1 MTETS
6 VNAIPKVDY
15 TTTSHPSGVKA
26 LCFKD
31 APALIESLLPVQK
44 LSIDVYKE
52 RMAGSGQTLT
62 ALGSY
67 WKGRKPLVL
76 NRACV
81 LASLLPATE
90 YPIKDLEIFELL
102 MGMDEVSISKR
113 LGLAKPEDI
122 VRTANIPDINAY
134 FVIDPPDHVLPS
146 ISPFDIKDFPYI
158 KKGKSTIPK
167 LKWRSDVSDAKKHE
181 LAVLTFEDKT
191 YRELATDAMRAEEMG
206 EILASHA
213 WNRVNQHLGTNAF
226 SFAELVE
233 QLGVMRFGHR
243 PTVADTFSGSGQI
256 PFAAAQLGCDVYASD
271 LNPVACMLTWGAF
284 NIVGASSERR
294 KTIEEKQR
302 KLVAKVKAEI
312 DALGIEQDGTGWRG
326 KAYLYCIEV
335 TCPSSGWKV
344 PVLPT
349 LVVSKGKSVC
359 VKLVPVPAQKRYDI
373 ELVRNATASEMT
385 AAEHG
390 TYRKGD
396 VVHVV
401 NGVEHVNSISSI
413 RGDYSTKVDGK
424 TVKKNR
430 LRLWDKSDVVFRDDD
445 IFNERLYAIQWIK
458 EVPEG
463 ESARPITEFRSVTHA
478 DLEREKRATKY
489 VQAHLG
495 EWQEQG
501 LVPDTRIEPGDKTD
515 EPIRTRGWT
524 HWHHLFNARQLIV
537 LALVRKT
544 ISDPAFAV
552 LFAGMLDYS
561 SKLTRWT
568 TSGVRVAKDGS
579 GRQIGGA
586 SNGASNVF
594 YNQALNTFY
603 NYGCRASSDLFVVF
617 NKSLKSAPIPV
628 GSEVSVSN
636 HSSGELRASCDMFIT
651 DPPYGDA
658 VKYEEILEFFIG
670 WLRKNQPAEFA
681 HWTWD
686 SRRELAVKGEDHDFR
701 LSMVAAYKRMAEC
714 MPDNGIQILMFTH
727 QDGNIWAD
735 MANIVWASGLRVTA
749 AWYLVTETDSALR
762 EGSYVKGTI
771 LLVLRKRLG
780 TKRTNQTDL
789 AYELEEEVA
798 EQIKRLTG
806 MNDSVTADSKRA
818 KDGNLF
824 EDADLQMA
832 GYAAALKV
840 LTKFSIIDGKDMA
853 QEALR
858 PRVAG
863 QKTLV
868 ESLIDFAT
876 DTANKMLVPL
886 GLDDSVWQELTSA
899 ERFYLKMLEQ
909 ESHGLNKLDNYQN
922 FAKAFAVR
930 NFDALMASVNA
941 NKAALKSAEDF
952 GRTEMNQSSELFET
966 PTRAV
971 LYALMDLQLGKD
983 LDVVLS
989 GLEQNLKVGTF
1000 YSSRDMLVAIARFIG
1015 KKVDHVRSEEASA
1028 ARVLADGI
1036 ENQRM

>member
-1 MTETS
+1 MTDTT

-15 TTTSHPSGVKA
+15 TTTPHPSGVKA
-26 LCFKD
+26 LSLKD

-52 RMAGSGQTLT
+52 RMAASGQTLT
-62 ALGSY
+62 ALGSF

-81 LASLLPATE
+81 LASLLPATDD
-90 YPIKDLEIFELL
+90 PIKDLEVFELL
-102 MGMDEVSISKR
+102 MGMDDVSMSKR
-113 LGLAKPEDI
+113 RGLAKPEDI
-122 VRTANIPDINAY
+122 VRTAKIPDIHAY
-134 FVIDPPDHVLPS
+134 FVVDPPGHAVPKGA
-146 ISPFDIKDFPYI
+146 PFDIKDYPYLKNGRPI
-158 KKGKSTIPK
+158 TPN
-167 LKWRSDVSDAKKHE
+167 LKWRSDISDSKKHE
-181 LAVLTFEDKT
+181 VAALTFEYKSYHD
-191 YRELATDAMRAEEMG
+191 LASKAMRAEEVDEG
-206 EILASHA
+206 LASHVWA
-213 WNRVNQHLGTNAF
+213 KVNQHLGTKAF
-226 SFAELVE
+226 SFPELVE

-243 PTVADTFSGSGQI
+243 PTVADTFAGSGQI

-284 NIVGASSERR
+284 NIVGASAERR
-294 KTIEEKQR
+294 KVIDAEQAD
-302 KLVAKVKAEI
+302 LVAKVKAEI
-312 DALGIEQDGTGWRG
+312 DALGIEQDGAGWRG
-326 KAYLYCIEV
+326 KVYLYCLEV

-349 LVVSKGKSVC
+349 LVVSKGKAVYA
-359 VKLVPVPAQKRYDI
+359 KLVPVPSEKRYDI
-373 ELVRNATASEMT
+373 ELVCDASVPEMK
-385 AAEHG
+385 AAAQG

-396 VVHVV
+396 VVHMV
-401 NGVEHVNSISSI
+401 NGVEHVNSLASI
-413 RGDYSTKVDGK
+413 RGDYTTEVDGRK
-424 TVKKNR
+424 VKKNR

-458 EVPEG
+458 ELPDG
-463 ESARPITEFRSVTHA
+463 ESGRAPTEFRSVTEA
-478 DLEREKRATKY
+478 DLEREKRVTQY
-489 VQAHLG
+489 VQANLAQ
-495 EWQEQG
+495 WQEKG
-501 LVPDTRIEPGDKTD
+501 WVPDTRIESGYNTD
-515 EPIRTRGWT
+515 QPIRERGWT
-524 HWHHLFNARQLIV
+524 HWHHLFNPRQLLI
-537 LALVRKT
+537 
-544 ISDPAFAV
+544 AV
-552 LFAGMLDYS
+552 NVARANNEVASYA
-561 SKLTRWT
+561 LTRVTNLNSRLSRWAT
-568 TSGVRVAKDGS
+568 VTARDTI
-579 GRQIGGA
+579 QDT
-586 SNGASNVF
+586 F
-594 YNQALNTFY
+594 YSQALNTLY
-603 NYGCRASSDLFVVF
+603 NYGARGFDFCTQILFKEYKCEAF
-617 NKSLKSAPIPV
+617 Y
-628 GSEVSVSN
+628 GSTLVIN
-636 HSSGELRASCDMFIT
+636 TPAGESKVKADIFVT

-658 VKYEEILEFFIG
+658 VKYEEILEFFIA
-670 WLRKNQPAEFA
+670 WMRKNPPSEFA

-714 MPDNGIQILMFTH
+714 MPDNGLQILMFTH

-780 TKRTNQTDL
+780 SKRTNQTDL

-806 MNDSVTADSKRA
+806 MNDTVAADSKRA

-840 LTKFSIIDGKDMA
+840 LTKYSIIDGKDMA

-858 PRVAG
+858 PRVSG

-886 GLDDSVWQELTSA
+886 GLDESVWHELEPA

-930 NFDALMASVNA
+930 NFGAMMASENA
-941 NKAALKSAEDF
+941 NKAALKSAKDF
-952 GRTEMNQSSELFET
+952 DRSEMNQSSELFQT

-971 LYALMDLQLGKD
+971 LYALMDLQAGKD
-983 LDVVLS
+983 LDVVLK
-989 GLEQNLKVGTF
+989 GLEQNLKVGAF

-1015 KKVDHVRSEEASA
+1015 KKVDAMRPEEASA

>member
-1 MTETS
+1 MTDIVT
-6 VNAIPKVDY
+6 NAIPQIDH
-15 TTTSHPSGVKA
+15 TTTPHPSGVKA
-26 LCFKD
+26 LSLKD
-31 APALIESLLPVQK
+31 APALIESLLPVQN
-44 LSIDVYKE
+44 LSVDVFRE
-52 RMAGSGQTLT
+52 RSAVSGQTLT

-81 LASLLPATE
+81 LASLLPSTTD
-90 YPIKDLEIFELL
+90 PIKDLEVFELL
-102 MGMDEVSISKR
+102 MGMDDVSMSKR
-113 LGLAKPEDI
+113 LGLPKPEVI
-122 VRTANIPDINAY
+122 VRTSKIADIHAY
-134 FVIDPPDHVLPS
+134 FVVDPPGHVIPS
-146 ISPFDIKDFPYI
+146 QAPFDIKDFPYF
-158 KKGKSTIPK
+158 KNGKLATPK
-167 LKWRSDVSDAKKHE
+167 LRWRSDISDTKKYE
-181 LAVLTFEDKT
+181 IAALTFEFES
-191 YRELATDAMRAEEMG
+191 YRDLASEAKRAEELG
-206 EILASHA
+206 DELSTHIWAK
-213 WNRVNQHLGTNAF
+213 VNQHLGTNAF
-226 SFAELVE
+226 TFPELID

-284 NIVGASSERR
+284 NIVGASAEQH
-294 KTIEEKQR
+294 KAIKEKQTE
-302 KLVAKVKAEI
+302 LVAKVKAEI
-312 DALGIEQDGTGWRG
+312 DALGMEQDGDGWRS
-326 KAYLYCIEV
+326 KVYLYCLEV

-344 PVLPT
+344 PLLPT

-359 VKLVPVPAQKRYDI
+359 AKLVPIPNEKRYDI
-373 ELVRNATASEMT
+373 ELICDAT
-385 AAEHG
+385 AAEMKAAEQG
-390 TYRKGD
+390 TYKKGD
-396 VVHVV
+396 LIHTV
-401 NGVEHVNSISSI
+401 NGVEHVNSITSI
-413 RGDYSTKVDGK
+413 RGDYTTEIGGRK
-424 TVKKNR
+424 VKKNR
-430 LRLWDKSDVVFRDDD
+430 LRLWEKSDVVFRDDD

-458 EVPEG
+458 ELAEG
-463 ESARPITEFRSVTHA
+463 ESGRAQTEFRSVTQA
-478 DLEREKRATKY
+478 DLAREKRVTEY
-489 VQAHLG
+489 VQANLA
-495 EWQEQG
+495 EWQERG
-501 LVPDTRIEPGDKTD
+501 WVPDTRIEPGDKTD

-524 HWHHLFNARQLIV
+524 HWHHLFFPRDLLVASLCIKYGMSPVPFFRSIQRTGRLCRWANAV
-537 LALVRKT
+537 
-544 ISDPAFAV
+544 
-552 LFAGMLDYS
+552 G
-561 SKLTRWT
+561 
-568 TSGVRVAKDGS
+568 G
-579 GRQIGGA
+579 GGA
-586 SNGASNVF
+586 NADVF
-594 YNQALNTFY
+594 SNQALNTLLNPVSASSHRFCEMA
-603 NYGCRASSDLFVVF
+603 NDIFRASRELSGSTVVIE
-617 NKSLKSAPIPV
+617 NKAVAQLSS
-628 GSEVSVSN
+628 SNSVTLA
-636 HSSGELRASCDMFIT
+636 EIFIT

-658 VKYEEILEFFIG
+658 VKYEEILEFFIA
-670 WLRKNQPAEFA
+670 WQRKNPPAEFA

-714 MPDNGIQILMFTH
+714 MPDNGLQILMFTH

-780 TKRTNQTDL
+780 AKRTNQTDL

-798 EQIKRLTG
+798 EQIRRLTG
-806 MNDSVTADSKRA
+806 MNDTVASDSKRA

-840 LTKFSIIDGKDMA
+840 LTKYSIIDGKDMA

-858 PRVAG
+858 PRVPG

-868 ESLIDFAT
+868 EGLIDFAT

-886 GLDDSVWQELTSA
+886 GLDESVWHELEPA
-899 ERFYLKMLEQ
+899 ERFYMKMLEQ

-930 NFDALMASVNA
+930 NFGVMMANENA
-941 NKAALKSAEDF
+941 NKAALKSAKDF
-952 GRTEMNQSSELFET
+952 GRSEMNQSSELFQT

-971 LYALMDLQLGKD
+971 LYALMDLQTGKD
-983 LDVVLS
+983 LDVVIK
-989 GLEQNLKVGTF
+989 GLEQNLKVGAF

-1015 KKVDHVRSEEASA
+1015 KKVDVMRPEEASA

>member
-1 MTETS
+1 MSTS
-6 VNAIPKVDY
+6 VITAIPKVDY
-15 TTTSHPSGVKA
+15 TTTPHPSGVQA
-26 LCFKD
+26 LSLKD

-44 LSIDVYKE
+44 LSIDVFKE

-81 LASLLPATE
+81 LASLLPATDD
-90 YPIKDLEIFELL
+90 PIKDLEVFELL
-102 MGMDEVSISKR
+102 MGMDDVSMSKR
-113 LGLAKPEDI
+113 LGLRKPEEI
-122 VRTANIPDINAY
+122 VRTVQIPDIEAF
-134 FVIDPPDHVLPS
+134 FVVDPPGHPLPRS
-146 ISPFDIKDFPYI
+146 APFDVKKYPYL
-158 KKGKSTIPK
+158 KSGKEMLPK
-167 LKWRSDVSDAKKHE
+167 LKWRSDISNTKKHE
-181 LAVLTFEDKT
+181 VAALTFECDI
-191 YRELATDAMRAEEMG
+191 YRDLATAAKRTEEVAD
-206 EILASHA
+206 EVSTHI
-213 WNRVNQHLGTNAF
+213 WTKVNEHLGTNAF
-226 SFAELVE
+226 SFPELIE

-284 NIVGASSERR
+284 NIVGASPERR
-294 KTIEEKQR
+294 QAIDAEQVA
-302 KLVAKVKAEI
+302 LVAKVKDEI
-312 DALGIEQDGTGWRG
+312 DVQGGECDGNGWRS
-326 KAYLYCIEV
+326 KVYLYCLEV

-349 LVVSKGKSVC
+349 MVVSQGKSVYA
-359 VKLVPVPAQKRYDI
+359 KLVPVPDQKCYDI
-373 ELVRNATASEMT
+373 ELVCNASSAEMKS
-385 AAEHG
+385 AKQG
-390 TYRKGD
+390 TYRNGY
-396 VVHVV
+396 VVHTV
-401 NGVEHVNSISSI
+401 NGVEHVNSFSSI
-413 RGDYSTKVDGK
+413 RGDYTTEVNGK
-424 TVKKNR
+424 KVKKNR
-430 LRLWDKSDVVFRDDD
+430 LRLWEKSDVVFRDSD

-458 EVPEG
+458 EMPEG
-463 ESARPITEFRSVTHA
+463 ESGRAPTEFRTVTKA
-478 DLEREKRATKY
+478 DLEREAQVTRY
-489 VQAHLG
+489 VQKHLA
-495 EWQEQG
+495 EWQG
-501 LVPDTRIEPGDKTD
+501 KGWVPETRIEPGDKTD

-524 HWHHLFNARQLIV
+524 HWHHLFNPRQLLIAAQV
-537 LALVRKT
+537 GANVRSGTVFGFTQLLNYGSRLSRWDSNPGPGRVGKTQAVFDSQAMNPLYNYATRSFEWISELLAVQPKSSPLGKT
-544 ISDPAFAV
+544 QYSVVVNSSASAI
-552 LFAGMLDYS
+552 DYS
-561 SKLTRWT
+561 
-568 TSGVRVAKDGS
+568 A
-579 GRQIGGA
+579 
-586 SNGASNVF
+586 
-594 YNQALNTFY
+594 
-603 NYGCRASSDLFVVF
+603 DLFV
-617 NKSLKSAPIPV
+617 
-628 GSEVSVSN
+628 
-636 HSSGELRASCDMFIT
+636 T

-658 VKYEEILEFFIG
+658 VKYEEILEFFIA
-670 WLRKNQPAEFA
+670 WLRKSPPTEFSN
-681 HWTWD
+681 WTWD
-686 SRRELAVKGEDHDFR
+686 SRRELAVKGENHDFR
-701 LSMVAAYKRMAEC
+701 LGMVAAYKRMAEC
-714 MPDNGIQILMFTH
+714 MTDNGLQILMFTH

-780 TKRTNQTDL
+780 AKRTNQTEL

-806 MNDSVTADSKRA
+806 MNDTATTDRKRA

-840 LTKFSIIDGKDMA
+840 LTKYSIIDGKDMA

-858 PRVAG
+858 PRISG

-868 ESLIDFAT
+868 EGLIDFAT

-886 GLDDSVWQELTSA
+886 GLDESVWHDLEPA

-930 NFDALMASVNA
+930 NFSALMASENA
-941 NKAALKSAEDF
+941 NKAALKSAKDF
-952 GRTEMNQSSELFET
+952 GRSEMNQSSELYQS

-971 LYALMDLQLGKD
+971 LYALMDLEAQKD
-983 LDVVLS
+983 LDVVLK
-989 GLEQNLKVGTF
+989 GLEQNLKPGAF
-1000 YSSRDMLVAIARFIG
+1000 YSSRDLLVAIARFIG
-1015 KKVDHVRSEEASA
+1015 KKVEVMRPEEASA

-1036 ENQRM
+1036 ENQRL

>member
-1 MTETS
+1 MTDITA
-6 VNAIPKVDY
+6 NAIPKVDY
-15 TTTSHPSGVKA
+15 TATPHPSGVKA
-26 LCFKD
+26 LSLKD

-81 LASLLPATE
+81 LASLLPATND
-90 YPIKDLEIFELL
+90 PIKDLEIFELL
-102 MGMDEVSISKR
+102 MGMDDVSLSKR
-113 LGLAKPEDI
+113 RGLAKPEEI
-122 VRTANIPDINAY
+122 VRTARISDIRAY
-134 FVIDPPDHVLPS
+134 FAVEPPDHELPTKA
-146 ISPFDIKDFPYI
+146 PFDINDYPYI
-158 KKGKSTIPK
+158 NNGEQTRPK
-167 LKWRSDVSDAKKHE
+167 LKWRSDVSDAKRHE
-181 LAVLTFEDKT
+181 IGALACEFDA
-191 YRELATDAMRAEEMG
+191 YHDLAACAKRAEEVG
-206 EILASHA
+206 EQVANHI
-213 WNRVNQHLGTNAF
+213 WTRVNEHLGTNAF
-226 SFAELVE
+226 SFPELVE

-284 NIVGASSERR
+284 NSVGASPARR
-294 KTIEEKQR
+294 KTIEVEQTE
-302 KLVAKVKAEI
+302 LVAKVKSEV
-312 DALGIEQDGTGWRG
+312 DALGIECDGKGWRG
-326 KAYLYCIEV
+326 KVYLYCLEV

-349 LVVSKGKSVC
+349 FVVSKGKSVC
-359 VKLVPVPAQKRYDI
+359 AKLVPIPAEKRYDI
-373 ELVRNATASEMT
+373 ELVSDAT
-385 AAEHG
+385 AAEMKAAQQG

-401 NGVEHVNSISSI
+401 NGVEHVNSIASI
-413 RGDYSTKVDGK
+413 RGDYTTEVDGRK
-424 TVKKNR
+424 VKRNR
-430 LRLWDKSDVVFRDDD
+430 LRLWDKSDVVFRADD

-458 EVPEG
+458 ELAEG
-463 ESARPITEFRSVTHA
+463 DSGRAPTEFRSVTQA
-478 DLEREKRATKY
+478 DLEREQRVTEY
-489 VQAHLG
+489 VQSHLA
-495 EWQEQG
+495 EWQERG
-501 LVPDTRIEPGDKTD
+501 WIPDTRIEPGEKTD

-524 HWHHLFNARQLIV
+524 YWHHLFNPRQL
-537 LALVRKT
+537 LTACF
-544 ISDPAFAV
+544 ISRTSTAEQKIGLTKSLNQNARLSRWDPASGGGGCVQAV
-552 LFAGMLDYS
+552 FD
-561 SKLTRWT
+561 
-568 TSGVRVAKDGS
+568 
-579 GRQIGGA
+579 
-586 SNGASNVF
+586 
-594 YNQALNTFY
+594 NQALNTLL
-603 NYGCRASSDLFVVF
+603 NYGTRGVVYTLNSLSGRFVDRGLVVGESRVLSEQANAIGYFSDV
-617 NKSLKSAPIPV
+617 
-628 GSEVSVSN
+628 
-636 HSSGELRASCDMFIT
+636 FIT

-658 VKYEEILEFFIG
+658 VKYEEILEFFIA
-670 WLRKNQPAEFA
+670 WLRKNPPAEFS

-714 MPDNGIQILMFTH
+714 MPENGLQILMFTH
-727 QDGNIWAD
+727 QNGNIWAD

-780 TKRTNQTDL
+780 SKRTNQTDL

-806 MNDSVTADSKRA
+806 MNDTVVADSKRA

-840 LTKFSIIDGKDMA
+840 LTKYSIIDGKDMA

-858 PRVAG
+858 PRLSG

-886 GLDDSVWQELTSA
+886 GLNESVWYDLEPA
-899 ERFYLKMLEQ
+899 ERFYMKMLEQ

-930 NFDALMASVNA
+930 NFGVMMASENA
-941 NKAALKSAEDF
+941 NKAALKSAKDF
-952 GRTEMNQSSELFET
+952 GRSEMNQSSELFQT

-971 LYALMDLQLGKD
+971 LYALMDLQAGKD
-983 LDVVLS
+983 LDVVIK
-989 GLEQNLKVGTF
+989 GLEQNLKVGVF

-1015 KKVDHVRSEEASA
+1015 KKVDAMRPEEASA

>member
-1 MTETS
+1 MTSSAVTT
-6 VNAIPKVDY
+6 IPKVDY
-15 TTTSHPSGVKA
+15 TTTPHPSGVKA
-26 LCFKD
+26 LSLKD

-44 LSIDVYKE
+44 LSIEAYKE
-52 RMAGSGQTLT
+52 QMSLRSKFLAPMA
-62 ALGSY
+62 SY

-81 LASLLPATE
+81 LASLLPSTDD
-90 YPIKDLEIFELL
+90 PMKDLEVFEML
-102 MGMDEVSISKR
+102 MGMDYVSMSKR
-113 LGLAKPEDI
+113 LGLPKPEEI
-122 VRTANIPDINAY
+122 VRTSKISDIESY
-134 FVIDPPDHVLPS
+134 FIVDPPKHFLPKS
-146 ISPFDIKDFPYI
+146 APFNVKDYPYI
-158 KKGKSTIPK
+158 KNGNQMVPK
-167 LKWRSDVSDAKKHE
+167 LKWRDDISESTKHEVAALTFEFDTYHE
-181 LAVLTFEDKT
+181 LASEAK
-191 YRELATDAMRAEEMG
+191 RAEEVADELSEHIWG
-206 EILASHA
+206 
-213 WNRVNQHLGTNAF
+213 RVNQHLGTKAF
-226 SFAELVE
+226 SFSELVE

-243 PTVADTFSGSGQI
+243 PTMADTFSGSGQI

-284 NIVGASSERR
+284 NLVGATSECR
-294 KTIEEKQR
+294 KEIEVKQANY
-302 KLVAKVKAEI
+302 VAKVKAGI
-312 DALGIEQDGTGWRG
+312 DALGFESDGNGWRG
-326 KAYLYCIEV
+326 KVYLYCLEV

-344 PVLPT
+344 PVLST
-349 LVVSKGKSVC
+349 FVVSKGKSVYA
-359 VKLVPVPAQKRYDI
+359 KLVPVPDEKRYEI
-373 ELVRNATASEMT
+373 ELVSNATAAEMK

-390 TYRKGD
+390 TYRKGE
-396 VVHVV
+396 VIHVV
-401 NGVEHVNSISSI
+401 DGTEHVNTIASI
-413 RGDYSTKVDGK
+413 RGDYITEVNGK
-424 TVKKNR
+424 KNKRNR
-430 LRLWDKSDVVFRDDD
+430 LRLWEKSDVVFRPDD

-458 EVPEG
+458 ELAEG
-463 ESARPITEFRSVTHA
+463 DSGRAPTEFRTVTQA
-478 DLEREKRATKY
+478 DLDRENRVTAY
-489 VQAHLG
+489 VQSHLN
-495 EWQEQG
+495 EWQELG

-524 HWHHLFNARQLIV
+524 HWHHLFNPRQLLIA
-537 LALVRKT
+537 ALFSMEKNPV
-544 ISDPAFAV
+544 F
-552 LFAGMLDYS
+552 
-561 SKLTRWT
+561 
-568 TSGVRVAKDGS
+568 
-579 GRQIGGA
+579 QIGLTQQVNWNSRLSHWNFA
-586 SNGASNVF
+586 MTAVAQVF
-594 YNQALNTFY
+594 YNQALNTFPS
-603 NYGCRASSDLFVVF
+603 YGCRGFYDAEERFAPKLRSATIESNVVIQNIPADRLAHPIDL
-617 NKSLKSAPIPV
+617 
-628 GSEVSVSN
+628 G
-636 HSSGELRASCDMFIT
+636 IT

-658 VKYEEILEFFIG
+658 VKYEEILEFFIA
-670 WLRKNQPAEFA
+670 WLRKSPPSEFA
-681 HWTWD
+681 NWTWD
-686 SRRELAVKGEDHDFR
+686 SRRELAIKGEDHDFR
-701 LSMVAAYKRMAEC
+701 LSMVAAYKRLAEC

-780 TKRTNQTDL
+780 AKRTNQTDL

-806 MNDSVTADSKRA
+806 MNDTVAADSKRA

-840 LTKFSIIDGKDMA
+840 LTKYSIIDGKDMA

-858 PRVAG
+858 PRVSG

-886 GLDDSVWQELTSA
+886 GLDESVWHDLEPA

-930 NFDALMASVNA
+930 DFSALMASENA
-941 NKAALKSAEDF
+941 NKAALKSAKEF
-952 GRTEMNQSSELFET
+952 GRTEMNQSSELYQT

-971 LYALMDLQLGKD
+971 LYALMDLQAQKD
-983 LDVVLS
+983 LDVVLK
-989 GLEQNLKVGTF
+989 GLEQNLKPGAF
-1000 YSSRDMLVAIARFIG
+1000 YSSRDMLVTIARFIG
-1015 KKVDHVRSEEASA
+1015 KKVDTMRPEEASA

-1036 ENQRM
+1036 ENQKM